1 MKHRKYTFHRMRND
15 LACIWNNFLKW
26 LYEVTKRSRSE
37 SYAIKYERVAHLHII
52 YYVCMCEPLSFS
64 LFLRFFWNM
73 RRFVCIHPFFCVYCL
88 LFKKWATFAWELAS
102 KRSSLKSVDVSRC
115 CAPMELHSHCEC
127 QTFLFACRRICA
139 FLRCIKVEL
148 CDKSTVFVLLEKY
161 RVFRNGFI
169 LKTQWT
175 EVHIWL
181 SHFRFI

>member
-1 MKHRKYTFHRMRND
+1 
-15 LACIWNNFLKW
+15 
-26 LYEVTKRSRSE
+26 
-37 SYAIKYERVAHLHII
+37 
-52 YYVCMCEPLSFS
+52 
-64 LFLRFFWNM
+64 M

-139 FLRCIKVEL
+139 FSRCIKVEL
-148 CDKSTVFVLLEKY
+148 CDESTVFVLLEKY

-181 SHFRFI
+181 SHFRFFLIKCYKGKLTFWRTKSTWMLHIFKMNFIFVVIYYVQIGINGLRFGALRSRRCEIPPWPLP